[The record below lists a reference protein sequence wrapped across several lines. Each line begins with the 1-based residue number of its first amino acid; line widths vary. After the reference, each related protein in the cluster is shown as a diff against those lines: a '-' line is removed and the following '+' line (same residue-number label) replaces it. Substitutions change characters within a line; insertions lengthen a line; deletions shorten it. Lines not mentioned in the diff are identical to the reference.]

1 MELIKDLPS
10 IFEEFAEQRQNS
22 FLAVKDLKEQNLP
35 VIGAFC
41 TYFPQELPLAM
52 GAAVVSL
59 CSSSNETVEEA
70 EKDLPRNLC
79 PLIKSSYGFAKT
91 DKCPFFYFSD
101 LVVGETTC
109 DGKKKMYEQLGEIKN
124 VHVMEMP
131 NSQNEAGVKLFRDEI
146 VKFKER
152 LEKEFNVTITEEQI
166 REATKLKNKE
176 RQALKDFYEVM
187 KHDPAPIT
195 GHQMYDV
202 LIGSTFKFDKEAS
215 VDEINAVTKKIEQE
229 YAEGNHLEK
238 KPRIVIT
245 GSPSAG
251 AAMKVVKA
259 IEENGGVVV
268 AFENC
273 GGIKGN
279 EGMVDENADDIYM
292 ALAERY
298 MNIPCSCMTPNQG
311 RFDLLGQII
320 EDYKADAVVEI
331 VLQACHTYALE
342 GNKIRDYVN
351 KEHDIP
357 YLAIETDYS
366 SEDVG
371 QITTRVTALIEM
383 L

>member
-1 MELIKDLPS
+1 MELVKDLPS

-22 FLAVKDLKEQNLP
+22 FLAVKELKEKDIP

-52 GAAVVSL
+52 GGAVVSL

-109 DGKKKMYEQLGEIKN
+109 DGKKKMYEQLAEIKPM
-124 VHVMEMP
+124 HIMEMP
-131 NSQNEAGVKLFRDEI
+131 NSQNEKGVDLYRDEI
-146 VKFKER
+146 IKFKEV
-152 LEKEFNVTITEEQI
+152 LEEKFDTTITEDDI
-166 REATKLKNKE
+166 REAVKLKNRE
-176 RQALKDFYEVM
+176 RQALKSLYETM
-187 KHDPAPIT
+187 RKDPAPVT
-195 GHQMYDV
+195 GHQLYDA
-202 LIGSTFKFDKEAS
+202 LIGSTYKFDKEKS
-215 VDEINAVTKKIEQE
+215 IEELNALVQKIEEE
-229 YAEGNHLEK
+229 YAAGNHLEK
-238 KPRIVIT
+238 KPRILIT

-259 IEENGGVVV
+259 IEDNGAVVV

-273 GGIKGN
+273 GGTKADD
-279 EGMVDENADDIYM
+279 EMVDENADDIYE
-292 ALAERY
+292 ALSRRY
-298 MNIPCSCMTPNQG
+298 LNIPCSCMTPNPG
-311 RFDLLGQII
+311 RLELLGRMI
-320 EDYKADAVVEI
+320 EEYKVDAVVEL

-342 GNKIRDYVN
+342 SNVIRDYVN
-351 KEHDIP
+351 KEHDLP
-357 YLAIETDYS
+357 YLNIETDYS